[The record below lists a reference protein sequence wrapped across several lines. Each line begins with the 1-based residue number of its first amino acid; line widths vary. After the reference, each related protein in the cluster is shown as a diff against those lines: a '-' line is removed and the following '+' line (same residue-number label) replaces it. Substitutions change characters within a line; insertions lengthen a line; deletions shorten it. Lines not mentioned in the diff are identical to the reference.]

1 MGDFK
6 RRLLLILAVLTLG
19 TIGFL
24 TPYVP
29 LKVVFVFFAIACTG
43 YIVKEYTGKWIEFLI
58 LSVLLFLI
66 PMANVETFRYMAET
80 KDSNVFVNTVEN
92 IIESFTGS
100 EGSKIYYHPDTKVES
115 RENVV
120 IDVDGGVDIVV
131 GKGNIIE
138 FPSQL
143 KTSVKNGTLEI
154 KGGTKNSIYKVLV
167 GGDMIRSL
175 EISSLSVKLKSE
187 LENSLE
193 HLSIDSVDTKLSG
206 SIKSDYAEF
215 DSTGFDLDGNISVN
229 ELVINSVGVN
239 INGNVSSNR
248 INIDSVGLNLNIVLS
263 NCSLFEAFTTGAN
276 GKITYAG
283 GKNLRLSINST
294 GGKIIFK
301 NDSDSSVSIQAEG
314 VKVVRE

>member
-1 MGDFK
+1 MDDFK
-6 RRLLLILAVLTLG
+6 RRLLLILTVLTLG
-19 TIGFL
+19 TIGFF

-29 LKVVFVFFAIACTG
+29 LKIVLVFFAIANTG
-43 YIVKEYTGKWIEFLI
+43 YIVKEYTGKWIGFLI

-66 PMANVETFRYMAET
+66 PMANVEAFRYMAET
-80 KDSNVFVNTVEN
+80 KDSNVFVNIVEN

-100 EGSKIYYHPDTKVES
+100 EGSKVSYQPDTKVES
-115 RENVV
+115 RENIV

-131 GKGNIIE
+131 GKGNVVE

-143 KTSVKNGTLEI
+143 KTSVKDGNLEI
-154 KGGTKNSIYKVLV
+154 KGGTKNSIYKILI
-167 GGDMIRSL
+167 GGDVLRSL
-175 EISSLSVKLKSE
+175 EISALSVKLKSE
-187 LENSLE
+187 LENNLE

-206 SIKSDYAEF
+206 IIKSDYAEF
-215 DSTGFDLDGNISVN
+215 NSTGFDFDGSISAN

-239 INGNVSSNR
+239 INGNVSSDR
-248 INIDSVGLNLNIVLS
+248 INIDSVDLNLNIVLS
-263 NCSLFEAFTTGAN
+263 NCSLFEAFTIGAS
-276 GKITYAG
+276 GKITYTG

-301 NDSDSSVSIQAEG
+301 NESDNSVSIQAEG